1 MPTPPFQIVA
11 VDVSKD
17 SLQIKTDSDSFAVAA
32 TPEGLAKLLKFIQK
46 LQHPLVVCEATGGY
60 ERHLIN
66 QLHKAKIASRVLN
79 PARIRAF
86 AESEGIKAKTDPIDA
101 EMIRRFAIQKEVQP
115 APEPTELQQELTAL
129 MDRRSQIT
137 GEIAREKNRL
147 QKACKVIANSI
158 KRTLKF
164 AEAELKRLEKSIREK
179 IASDSAL
186 THYAKAMQSVSG
198 VGEVTAWTI
207 LTYLSEIT
215 EMGRNQLIAMAGVA
229 PYNRDSGKKSGK
241 RSIRGG
247 RPKVR
252 RALFMA
258 AHTAAFSNA
267 VIKPYVQGLMG
278 RGKPYKCAIVAA
290 MRKLLLHLQSLLK
303 KARISLAS

>member
-1 MPTPPFQIVA
+1 MPNTPFQILA

-17 SLQIKTDSDSFAVAA
+17 SLQIKTDSASFTVAA
-32 TPEGLAKLLKFIQK
+32 TTDGLGKLRKHIAQ

-60 ERHLIN
+60 ERHLIDF
-66 QLHKAKIASRVLN
+66 LHKAKIPCRILN

-101 EMIRRFAIQKEVQP
+101 EMIRRFALEKNVQP
-115 APEPTELQQELTAL
+115 APAPSTLQKELTAL
-129 MDRRSQIT
+129 MDRRTQIT

-147 QKACKVIANSI
+147 PKACKAIADSI
-158 KRTLKF
+158 TRTIEF
-164 AEAELKRLEKSIREK
+164 AQAELKRLEKCIREK
-179 IASDSAL
+179 IAKDSTLAL
-186 THYAKAMQSVSG
+186 YSKTMQTVNG

-207 LTYLSEIT
+207 LTYLSDIAEI
-215 EMGRNQLIAMAGVA
+215 GRNQLVALAGVA
-229 PYNRDSGKKSGK
+229 PYNRDSGKKSAK

-258 AHTAAFSNA
+258 TRTAAVSNQ
-267 VIKPYVQGLMG
+267 VIRPYVQGLMT

-290 MRKLLLHLQSLLK
+290 MRKLLIHIQSLLK
-303 KARISLAS
+303 KTQIPLAA